1 MILFC
6 DFTCFLLYFILF
18 YIYFFLLW
26 FLLHSI
32 IKIYHIFFFR
42 FLKSEHSILKLLGLR
57 YLRPRNTSR
66 LIEISH
72 KEIRLYKQLSNFYVI
87 HDVSE
92 KEK

>member
-1 MILFC
+1 MG
-6 DFTCFLLYFILF
+6 FITF
-18 YIYFFLLW
+18 HYQNIPYFFL
-26 FLLHSI
+26 
-32 IKIYHIFFFR
+32 FR

-87 HDVSE
+87 HGVSE

>member
-1 MILFC
+1 MILLVFFC
-6 DFTCFLLYFILF
+6 ILYYFTFIFFYYGFYYIPLLKYTIF
-18 YIYFFLLW
+18 
-26 FLLHSI
+26 
-32 IKIYHIFFFR
+32 FFFR